1 MDKIKEMLKNKKVLT
16 GAVAGLAV
24 VVILIIIIAV
34 SCGKND
40 NSGKSTSGTS
50 KTESAT
56 TTVKKAEKDTA
67 DEQNTTEP
75 DTELSEEETMEGST
89 ETAETETTEQPT
101 ADLAENITTNVNI
114 QTEPVTDAPAP
125 TEAPAIN
132 ITAEVPSTEAPTP
145 APEEPATERTT
156 EVATLA
162 GCGNR
167 ECSNIIYL
175 GDEININ
182 VDVPF
187 KADVCPYKL
196 YDLNNL
202 QTRKYTNGNGYYVTF
217 VGYYGLQYISDYNG
231 SIDELE
237 YNYVEQIVKS
247 YGYNSVEDFEVEADK
262 LKTNTAATRGILVGS
277 YMDIPS
283 TIDVEEASRAE
294 FWASLG
300 QEYDYEMEGGGIYF
314 YGLYMLE
321 Y

>member
-1 MDKIKEMLKNKKVLT
+1 MEKIREIIKNKKVLT

-40 NSGKSTSGTS
+40 DTEKGTS
-50 KTESAT
+50 KTTAKEDI
-56 TTVKKAEKDTA
+56 TTVKKAEKETA

-75 DTELSEEETMEGST
+75 DTEMSEEETTEGST

-114 QTEPVTDAPAP
+114 QTEPVTEKQ
-125 TEAPAIN
+125 TEAPEIN
-132 ITAEVPSTEAPTP
+132 IEVEVPSTEAPTP

-175 GDEININ
+175 DESLLLNS
-182 VDVPF
+182 DTPSE
-187 KADVCPYKL
+187 AEVCPYKL

-217 VGYYGLQYISDYNG
+217 VGYYGLQYTSDYDG

-237 YNYVEQIVKS
+237 YNYVEQVVKS
-247 YGYNSVEDFEVEADK
+247 YGYNSVEEFEAAAEK
-262 LKTNTAATRGILVGS
+262 LKTNTAATSNILVGG
-277 YMDIPS
+277 YKNIPS
-283 TIDVEEASRAE
+283 TIDLILAERGEE
-294 FWASLG
+294 G
-300 QEYDYEMEGGGIYF
+300 HGGGIYF

>member
-1 MDKIKEMLKNKKVLT
+1 MEKIKGMLKNKKILT
-16 GAVAGLAV
+16 GAIAGLAV
-24 VVILIIIIAV
+24 IIILIIVIAV
-34 SCGKND
+34 SCSKKDDVGK
-40 NSGKSTSGTS
+40 GAS
-50 KTESAT
+50 KTEAAA

-75 DTELSEEETMEGST
+75 DTELSEEETTEGST
-89 ETAETETTEQPT
+89 EVAETETTEQPT
-101 ADLAENITTNVNI
+101 TEIAENTTTNVNI
-114 QTEPVTDAPAP
+114 QTEPVTEKQ
-125 TEAPAIN
+125 TEAPEIN
-132 ITAEVPSTEAPTP
+132 IKAEVPSTEAQTP

-175 GDEININ
+175 DESLLLNS
-182 VDVPF
+182 DTPS

-217 VGYYGLQYISDYNG
+217 VGYYGLQYTSDYDD

-247 YGYNSVEDFEVEADK
+247 YGYNSVEQFETAAEK
-262 LKTNTAATRGILVGS
+262 LKTNMFYQEKRWT
-277 YMDIPS
+277 
-283 TIDVEEASRAE
+283 
-294 FWASLG
+294 SLNCL
-300 QEYDYEMEGGGIYF
+300 F
-314 YGLYMLE
+314 V
-321 Y
+321 

>member
-1 MDKIKEMLKNKKVLT
+1 MENIKEMLKNKKILT
-16 GAVAGLAV
+16 GAIAGLAV
-24 VVILIIIIAV
+24 VIILIIVIAV
-34 SCGKND
+34 SCSKKDDAGK
-40 NSGKSTSGTS
+40 GAS
-50 KTESAT
+50 KTEAAA

-75 DTELSEEETMEGST
+75 DTELSEEETTEGST
-89 ETAETETTEQPT
+89 EVAETETTEQPT
-101 ADLAENITTNVNI
+101 TEIAENTTTNVNI
-114 QTEPVTDAPAP
+114 QTEPVTEKQ
-125 TEAPAIN
+125 TEAPEIN
-132 ITAEVPSTEAPTP
+132 IKAEVPSTEAQTP

-182 VDVPF
+182 FDTPSE
-187 KADVCPYKL
+187 ADVCPYKL

-217 VGYYGLQYISDYNG
+217 VGYYGLHCYSDYDG
-231 SIDELE
+231 SIMELE
-237 YNYVEQIVKS
+237 YNYATDIVKS
-247 YGYNSVEDFEVEADK
+247 YGYGSLEEFEAVAEK
-262 LKTNTAATRGILVGS
+262 LKTNTAATSAIGVGF
-277 YMDIPS
+277 YKNIPS
-283 TIDVEEASRAE
+283 TINVEEASRADY
-294 FWASLG
+294 WASLG
-300 QEYDYEMEGGGIYF
+300 QEYDYEIEYGEIDF